1 MNKYIDYTVSK
12 LIYEVLFM
20 KNNHAFL
27 TLSFGSTYPES
38 RQQDI
43 GGIEQA
49 LKDAFPYYYHCRAYT
64 SAIVRRQLAKENIFI
79 DDPATALQKLHDEG
93 FRHILLQPTHLLHG
107 EEFEQKILS
116 LKEKFADAFDS
127 FKISTPL
134 IASDDDYAPAA
145 AAIAAQFPPVAPS
158 EGIILMGHGTPR
170 RNNQAFGRTYVRLQE
185 TFDAM
190 GLPVI
195 VGTVEDE
202 DSPNFAAVLQQ
213 LQQRRY
219 SCVHMYPLMVVSG
232 DHANNDMYGDE
243 PDSWKNRIERIG
255 ITTHG
260 HLYGLG
266 RNKAIQSL
274 YIRHALKA
282 LFFNEIK

>member
-1 MNKYIDYTVSK
+1 
-12 LIYEVLFM
+12 M
-20 KNNHAFL
+20 KNTHAFL
-27 TLSFGSTYPES
+27 TLSFGSTFSEA
-38 RQQDI
+38 RQKDI

-49 LKDAFPYYYHCRAYT
+49 LADAFPHFHHCRAYT

-79 DDPATALQKLHDEG
+79 DDPETALQKLHDNG

-116 LKEKFADAFDS
+116 LKEKFTDAFAS

-134 IASDDDYAPAA
+134 IASEADYAPAA
-145 AAIAAQFPPVAPS
+145 AAIVSQFPPATPS

-185 TFDAM
+185 SFDAM
-190 GLPVI
+190 NLPVI

-219 SCVHMYPLMVVSG
+219 QCVHMYPLMVVAG
-232 DHANNDMYGDE
+232 EHANNDMYGSDA
-243 PDSWKNRIERIG
+243 DSWKSRIESLG
-255 ITTHG
+255 ITTYG

-266 RNKAIQSL
+266 RNKAVQSL
-274 YIRHALKA
+274 YITHALQA